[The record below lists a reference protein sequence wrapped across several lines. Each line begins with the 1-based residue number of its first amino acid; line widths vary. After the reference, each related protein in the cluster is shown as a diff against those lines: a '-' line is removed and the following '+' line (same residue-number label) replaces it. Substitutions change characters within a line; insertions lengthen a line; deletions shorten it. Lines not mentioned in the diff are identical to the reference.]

1 MYLWPGLHPTTHWR
15 VYSTLPDPLTGF
27 KRATLQQG
35 VEGRGGECMLER
47 GGWNVPPV
55 HDKEHLPVLYVQ

>member
-1 MYLWPGLHPTTHWR
+1 MYLWPGLHPTTHWT

-35 VEGRGGECMLER
+35 VEGRGVHVGEGRVECS
-47 GGWNVPPV
+47 PST
-55 HDKEHLPVLYVQ
+55 